1 MMAAA
6 VPVSAQPPT
15 ISITPRNAL
24 PTRNAPK
31 SNVRVD
37 VQMVLVPVTVTDK
50 KDRPITDL
58 TSDSFRLFE
67 DGVEQKIVSLSRE
80 EGPVSIGIIFDASG
94 SMKNRMEQS
103 VKALDELFKGAE
115 PGDEF
120 LLVRFNDRPTLER
133 EFTPDPGDIRASL
146 SFVQPIGWTALHDAI
161 CLGVQHMKSARNKR
175 KALLVLTDG
184 GDNNSRY
191 TEAETRSLVREAD
204 VRVYSIGLNEKPSL
218 LEKLAE
224 DSGGRAVKVHHLDD
238 LPETVDK
245 LSQEIRSQ
253 YVLGYSSNNEHNDGK
268 YRKVMV
274 AVKEALRELR
284 FNVFW
289 RRGYIAPE

>member
-1 MMAAA
+1 MFLMAAA
-6 VPVSAQPPT
+6 VPAQPPT
-15 ISITPRNAL
+15 ISIAPRNAL

-37 VQMVLVPVTVTDK
+37 VKMVLVPVTVTDG
-50 KDRPITDL
+50 KDRPVLDL
-58 TSDSFRLFE
+58 HSESFRLFE
-67 DGVEQKIVSLSRE
+67 DGVEQKIASLSRE
-80 EGPVSIGIIFDASG
+80 EGPVSIGLIFDASG
-94 SMKNRMEQS
+94 SMKNRLDQS
-103 VKALDELFKGAE
+103 TQAMNELFKGAVPE
-115 PGDEF
+115 DEF
-120 LLVRFNDRPTLER
+120 FMVRFNDRPTLATD
-133 EFTPDPGDIRASL
+133 FTRDPGEIQSSL
-146 SFVQPIGWTALHDAI
+146 SYVQAVGWTALHDAI
-161 CLGVQHMKSARNKR
+161 CLGVQHMKSAHNKR

-204 VRVYSIGLNEKPSL
+204 VRVYSIGLNEKPRL

-224 DSGGRAVKVHHLDD
+224 DSGGRAVKVHRLED
-238 LPETVDK
+238 LPEIVDQ

-268 YRKVMV
+268 YRKVTV
-274 AVKEALRELR
+274 ALGEAIRSLRL
-284 FNVFW
+284 NVFW